1 VRYNSA
7 MPNPKRV
14 AIVTG
19 GSGALGQAITTRLLA
34 DGDVVCVPWVV
45 DRERERLQGSVDAS
59 TRTRL
64 HLERCDVSDDAAM
77 NALVAGVVA
86 RHGRVDVLVSAVGGF
101 AMGDLVQTDRA
112 TWDKMLA
119 LNLTTQY
126 VAAHATLPHM
136 LAAGSGRIVAV
147 ASRAVVPPSAGF
159 IAYTVAKAGVIAFVQ
174 ALAAETRGRGVT
186 VNAVLPS
193 TMDTPANRAAMPDVD
208 PKTWVPVAAVAD
220 AIAYLA
226 APASAHVTGTLLAI

>member
-1 VRYNSA
+1 
-7 MPNPKRV
+7 MTDHKRV
-14 AIVTG
+14 VIVTG
-19 GSGALGQAITTRLLA
+19 GSGALGQAITQRFLA
-34 DGDVVCVPWVV
+34 DGDIVCVPWIV
-45 DRERERLQGSVDAS
+45 DQERERLEGSVDP
-59 TRTRL
+59 RTHSRL
-64 HLERCDVSDDAAM
+64 LLERCDVGDDAAM
-77 NALVAGVVA
+77 DRLVAHVVQ
-86 RHGRVDVLVSAVGGF
+86 RHRRVDVLVSAVGGF
-101 AMGDLVQTDRA
+101 AMGELAQTDRA
-112 TWDKMLA
+112 VWDRMLA

-147 ASRAVVPPSAGF
+147 ASRAVVPPSGGF
-159 IAYTVAKAGVIAFVQ
+159 IAYTVAKAGVLAFVQ

-193 TMDTPANRAAMPDVD
+193 TMDTPANRAAMPDAD
-208 PKTWVPVAAVAD
+208 PKSWVPVESVAD